1 MHVPRI
7 HGRAII
13 TLITD
18 TVIADIIIIIVCVS
32 VLCDPGNSDISSPST
47 TNANCS
53 PRWIVYPNTTSDGAQ
68 SHSAT
73 TQRRCLEACVNDNRC
88 VIAEW
93 NNNRNTC
100 RIHHQNRTR
109 LRYPGVTQFEIVR
122 GCDTTSGT
130 PYVTSSR
137 VVLHSF
143 VNSSTNFKSVSL
155 L

>member
-73 TQRRCLEACVNDNRC
+73 TQLQCLEDCVSYNNC
-88 VIAEW
+88 VIAER
-93 NNNRNTC
+93 NNNNNGC
-100 RIHHQNRTR
+100 LIHNATR
-109 LRYPGVTQFEIVR
+109 ERQHSPGITQFEIVR
-122 GCDTTSGT
+122 RCDTTSGT
-130 PYVTSSR
+130 S
-137 VVLHSF
+137 
-143 VNSSTNFKSVSL
+143 
-155 L
+155 